1 MSRLLQKLVEDD
13 PRVYRYD
20 RYTLQ
25 APVQKNKQLRSMLF
39 TLTYSLDTCLLY
51 VAAK

>member
-1 MSRLLQKLVEDD
+1 MSCLLQKLVEDD

-25 APVQKNKQLRSMLF
+25 APVQKKKTTKKYAFHSYL
-39 TLTYSLDTCLLY
+39 
-51 VAAK
+51 